1 MKKKVNM
8 ALDTQREIVHF
19 LLDRLNLL
27 TVLINL
33 FKRSKQKTCF
43 TPKIWLH
50 SVFFVDFKFPSKLN

>member
-1 MKKKVNM
+1 M

-27 TVLINL
+27 TVLVNL
-33 FKRSKQKTCF
+33 FSRSKQKTCF